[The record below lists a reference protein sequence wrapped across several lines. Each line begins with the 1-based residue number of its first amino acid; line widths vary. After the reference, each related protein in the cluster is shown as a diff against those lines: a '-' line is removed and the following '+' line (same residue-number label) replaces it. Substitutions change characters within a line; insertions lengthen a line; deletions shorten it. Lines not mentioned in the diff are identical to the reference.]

1 MKTKTIK
8 QVKKG
13 EPVRLIRKG
22 EACERVWIRGDY
34 NACDKTYTLSAWDH
48 WGRWTCVKGSRV
60 VAVDFDF

>member
-1 MKTKTIK
+1 MKMKAIK

-34 NACDKTYTLSAWDH
+34 NACDKTYTLSAWDE
-48 WGRWTCVKGSRV
+48 WGRCTFAKGSRV